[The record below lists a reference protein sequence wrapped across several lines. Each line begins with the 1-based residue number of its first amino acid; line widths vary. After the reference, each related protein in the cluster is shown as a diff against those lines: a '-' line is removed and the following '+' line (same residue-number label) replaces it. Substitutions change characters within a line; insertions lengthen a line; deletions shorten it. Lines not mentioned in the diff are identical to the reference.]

1 MSCPI
6 NLYLVKQIRI
16 TLIEI
21 VTLLLKSVML
31 KRTTKLKN
39 YNQVL
44 KKDRGAE
51 QATLRVKVT
60 LC

>member
-1 MSCPI
+1 
-6 NLYLVKQIRI
+6 LVKQIRI

-39 YNQVL
+39 YKQVL